1 MPVFTY
7 KALTP
12 AGEPRDGRMEARDAK
27 AVIRHL
33 QGQGLLPVEA
43 RPDGAAARGR
53 AKAPLRDLALAVR
66 EMAMLLSA
74 GQTIE
79 QALALM
85 ASTAGPASLR
95 PRLAAALERLR
106 GGGGLADAL
115 ETDGGFPPVVVAMVR
130 AGEASGQLET
140 VMAELADLLD
150 RAVKLRDQ
158 LGSALAYPTILVI
171 ASVCAV
177 TLLLTLVV
185 PQFEPMFAGARQAPP
200 WSTQVVLAASQALRE
215 HGTELLVSAL
225 VLLLAVPAVL
235 RRFAPPGWWEGAA
248 LRLPGVGP
256 LLAAASTARFARTLS
271 VLLAS
276 GVALPTALTLAGA
289 VPGLRRFAATA
300 DAMRA
305 GVAEGHGLAA
315 SLPPGAPLPPVAVQ
329 LLRVAE
335 EGGRLDAVLRHL
347 ADLLD
352 AKVEL
357 AVKRLLT
364 VLEPAIILLLSAL
377 IGGIVVSIL
386 VAVVSINE
394 LAF

>member
-27 AVIRHL
+27 SVIRHL
-33 QGQGLLPVEA
+33 QTQGLLPVEA
-43 RPDGAAARGR
+43 RPAGAAARGPR
-53 AKAPLRDLALAVR
+53 KAPMRDLALAVR
-66 EMAMLLSA
+66 ELAMLLGA

-95 PRLAAALERLR
+95 PRLAAALDRLR

-115 ETDGGFPPVVVAMVR
+115 EADGGFPPVVVAMVR

-158 LGSALAYPTILVI
+158 WGSALAYPTILVV

-200 WSTQVVLAASQALRE
+200 WSTQVVLAASQALRA
-215 HGTELLVSAL
+215 HGTELLVAVL
-225 VLLLAVPAVL
+225 VLLLAVPAVT
-235 RRFAPPGWWEGAA
+235 RRFAPPGWWEGAV

-256 LLAAASTARFARTLS
+256 LVAAASTARFARTLS
-271 VLLAS
+271 VLLTS

-289 VPGLRRFAATA
+289 VPGLRRFAQAA

-305 GVAEGHGLAA
+305 GVAEGRGLAA
-315 SLPPGAPLPPVAVQ
+315 ALPPGAPLPPVAVQ
-329 LLRVAE
+329 LLRVGE

-364 VLEPAIILLLSAL
+364 VLEPAIILLLSAI